1 MESLI
6 FDIDGTLWD
15 SRALVAEGYNLQLHD
30 EGLVGYDTNAEELK
44 TLFGK
49 TMTEIADIL
58 FPDIPQEQRYE
69 LMQRCMD
76 RENAYLAQS
85 PCRVG
90 YEGIVETLESLAR
103 DYRLFIVSNC
113 QSGYIEAFLH
123 AHNLS
128 SYFEDT
134 ECWGRTRATKGE
146 SNRILIARNNL
157 KNPVYVGDTIGDAK
171 SAADAGIPFIY
182 AAYGFGTVDKYDYS
196 INRISELTDI
206 V

>member
-90 YEGIVETLESLAR
+90 YEGIVEMLESLAR

-113 QSGYIEAFLH
+113 QAGYIEVFLQ
-123 AHNLS
+123 ATGFS
-128 SYFEDT
+128 KYFKGHLCPGDT
-134 ECWGRTRATKGE
+134 GMAKAENMTRIVDDYHLN
-146 SNRILIARNNL
+146 S
-157 KNPVYVGDTIGDAK
+157 PVYVGDTMGDYEACRK
-171 SAADAGIPFIY
+171 AGVPFIW
-182 AAYGFGTVDKYDYS
+182 AAYGFGKPETENYFA
-196 INRISELTDI
+196 
-206 V
+206 

>member
-30 EGLVGYDTNAEELK
+30 EGLVGYDTDAEELK

-49 TMTEIADIL
+49 TMTEIADLL
-58 FPDIPQEQRYE
+58 FPDIPQQQRYD

-113 QSGYIEAFLH
+113 QKGYPELVMEKLGVTRIEAQGQPFDPQKH
-123 AHNLS
+123 DAVMHV
-128 SYFEDT
+128 ED
-134 ECWGRTRATKGE
+134 ENVGE
-146 SNRILIARNNL
+146 NTVVEVLQQGYQL
-157 KNPVYVGDTIGDAK
+157 GDKVLRFAMVK
-171 SAADAGIPFIY
+171 VA
-182 AAYGFGTVDKYDYS
+182 
-196 INRISELTDI
+196 N
-206 V
+206 

>member
-90 YEGIVETLESLAR
+90 YEGIVEALEALSR

-113 QSGYIEAFLH
+113 QSGYIEAFLEYH
-123 AHNLS
+123 GLS
-128 SYFEDT
+128 RYFKDI
-134 ECWGRTRATKGE
+134 ECFGNNELQKAD
-146 SNRILIARNNL
+146 NIALVVKRNNL
-157 KNPVYVGDTIGDAK
+157 KNPVYVGDIEKDAL
-171 SAADAGIPFIY
+171 AAKEAGVGFIF
-182 AAYGFGTVDKYDYS
+182 AEYGFGEVKEYDGIIHS
-196 INRISELTDI
+196 FTD
-206 V
+206 

>member
-30 EGLVGYDTNAEELK
+30 EGLVGYDTDAEELK

-58 FPDIPQEQRYE
+58 FPDIPQQQRYE

-90 YEGIVETLESLAR
+90 YEGIVEALEALSR

-113 QSGYIEAFLH
+113 QKGYPELVMEKLGVTEIESLGQKFDPAF
-123 AHNLS
+123 HNAVMHV
-128 SYFEDT
+128 ED
-134 ECWGRTRATKGE
+134 EEKGE
-146 SNRILIARNNL
+146 NEI
-157 KNPVYVGDTIGDAK
+157 VEV
-171 SAADAGIPFIY
+171 FQE
-182 AAYGFGTVDKYDYS
+182 GFLMGEKVIRFAMVKVA
-196 INRISELTDI
+196 N
-206 V
+206 